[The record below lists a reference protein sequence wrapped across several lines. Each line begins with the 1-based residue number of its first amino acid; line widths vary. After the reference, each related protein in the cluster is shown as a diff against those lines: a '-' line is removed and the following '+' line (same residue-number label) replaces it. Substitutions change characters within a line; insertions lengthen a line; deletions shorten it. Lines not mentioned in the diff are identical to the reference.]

1 VATGR
6 GPGFVLP
13 AILLLLGFVVA
24 VTFVQ
29 ERVRE
34 EQLPSRARELEA
46 LIRQRQGTVRDLAA
60 EVAELSR
67 RLAEAR
73 AVQARRSARGA
84 EVIEQLD
91 RLRAPA
97 GLAPVR
103 GPGVVVELRDNP
115 SAPATRE
122 EATDLRIQD
131 VDLQLVVNALWA
143 SGAEAVAVNGRR
155 VVSTT
160 AIRTAGDAIL
170 VNFRAV
176 SSPYRVVAAGD
187 PERLRRGVAD
197 SEIARHFEVWRQVYG
212 LGFSLRSADPVTV
225 PGLQGAGDLT
235 WAMPT
240 GSGA

>member
-1 VATGR
+1 VVTGR

-13 AILLLLGFVVA
+13 AILLLLGFVVS

-29 ERVRE
+29 ERIRE
-34 EQLPSRARELEA
+34 EQLPTRARELEA
-46 LIRQRQGTVRDLAA
+46 LIRERQETIQGLAA
-60 EVAELSR
+60 EVTELSR
-67 RLAEAR
+67 RLADAR

-84 EVIEQLD
+84 QVIDQLE

-97 GLAPVR
+97 GLAAVH

-131 VDLQLVVNALWA
+131 VDLQLVVNSLWA
-143 SGAEAVAVNGRR
+143 SGADAVAVNGRR
-155 VVSTT
+155 IVSTT
-160 AIRTAGDAIL
+160 AIRTAGEAIL

-187 PERLRRGVAD
+187 PEQLRRGVAGSD
-197 SEIARHFEVWRQVYG
+197 IARHFEVWRQVYG
-212 LGFSLRSADPVTV
+212 LGFSLRSADAVTV
-225 PGLQGAGDLT
+225 PGLEVVGDLT
-235 WAMPT
+235 WATP
-240 GSGA
+240 SGIGA